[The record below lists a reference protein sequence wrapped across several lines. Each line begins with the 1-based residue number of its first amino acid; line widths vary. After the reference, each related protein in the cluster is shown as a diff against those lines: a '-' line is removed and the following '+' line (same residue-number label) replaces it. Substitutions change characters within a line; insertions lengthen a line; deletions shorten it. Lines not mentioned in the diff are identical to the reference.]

1 MRPKIYLSGCCRTIS
16 STGSNG
22 NLLSAMRLLLRW
34 LIMAASIIIAAYFI
48 PGVRV
53 DSFFSALW
61 VALFLGVVNILI
73 RPVLLFITLPI
84 NILTLGLF
92 TFVINAALILLAS
105 WVIKGFDVGGFWWAL
120 LYGIILS
127 VVNYLINLIVQSKD
141 D

>member
-1 MRPKIYLSGCCRTIS
+1 
-16 STGSNG
+16 
-22 NLLSAMRLLLRW
+22 MRLLLRW

-127 VVNYLINLIVQSKD
+127 VVNYLINLIVQPKD
-141 D
+141 A